1 MNRVRG
7 LLLIHMTLHFLYFIS
22 TSEKVKTKK
31 LSFKKKALKEKKGMD
46 RLGGVINIL
55 TLLLPSTFPQ

>member
-1 MNRVRG
+1 
-7 LLLIHMTLHFLYFIS
+7 MTLHFLYFIS
-22 TSEKVKTKK
+22 TSENVKTKK
-31 LSFKKKALKEKKGMD
+31 LPLKKALKEKKDMD